1 MNKRG
6 LGKGLSALFGDIKKV
21 DINSENISNQKFL
34 SIGELNRN
42 KYQPRTNF

>member
-21 DINSENISNQKFL
+21 DINSENIVTK
-34 SIGELNRN
+34 
-42 KYQPRTNF
+42 NFCL

>member
-21 DINSENISNQKFL
+21 DINSETLATKIFVY
-34 SIGELNRN
+34 R
-42 KYQPRTNF
+42 